1 MTYSFTNIFR
11 IEAVR
16 QLVLATLFR
25 SMSGSMLFLLNI
37 NGSSPLHPVT
47 YVSYVAGG
55 AVSFFIIV
63 AVNLLCG
70 AVTCARCGMDAVT
83 SFLHIAF
90 VRFPIFHTHWLDFV
104 HNVHAASRTF

>member
-1 MTYSFTNIFR
+1 MQQIRINKSVVELRPMTYSFTNIFR

-55 AVSFFIIV
+55 AVSFFII
-63 AVNLLCG
+63 ALCSDKIYRKK
-70 AVTCARCGMDAVT
+70 TK
-83 SFLHIAF
+83 FLPLMVWVWISI
-90 VRFPIFHTHWLDFV
+90 VY
-104 HNVHAASRTF
+104 